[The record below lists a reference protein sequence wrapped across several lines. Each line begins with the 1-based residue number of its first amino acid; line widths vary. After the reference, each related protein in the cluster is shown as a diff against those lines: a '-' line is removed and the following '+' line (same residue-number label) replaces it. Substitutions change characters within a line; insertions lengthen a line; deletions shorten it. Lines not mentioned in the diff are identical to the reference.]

1 MLALVLALAL
11 LPSGCSM
18 TIGIGADGSLFSNRA
33 DRLHGWYSIR
43 LKTLGSDL
51 HGGCYNDASPLPV
64 SSVSLFIALNAPK
77 QKVDLVLSILKNYGW
92 NREKVNIL
100 PWNAYPKAPDH

>member
-1 MLALVLALAL
+1 
-11 LPSGCSM
+11 
-18 TIGIGADGSLFSNRA
+18 
-33 DRLHGWYSIR
+33 
-43 LKTLGSDL
+43 
-51 HGGCYNDASPLPV
+51 V